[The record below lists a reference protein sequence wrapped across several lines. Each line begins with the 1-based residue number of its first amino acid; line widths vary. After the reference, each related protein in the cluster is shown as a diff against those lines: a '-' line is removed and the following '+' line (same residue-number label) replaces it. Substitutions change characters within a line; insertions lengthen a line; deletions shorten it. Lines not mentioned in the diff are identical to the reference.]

1 MANVHFHQ
9 LQTPLCSEWHLSTIK
24 ATLLQFKTVLEESD
38 ERQSVLTNLYQA
50 LWDTLHTDL
59 QDLDEPP
66 NKRAKSSSGEGE
78 LLGVLQSSL
87 YSWIT
92 SARNDLTTLEPK
104 AREKSQDLGMSALHV
119 LEERDPKTAS
129 RTRAEGLVFQAY
141 MEQGFRLEA
150 EALACR
156 RGFEEAAA
164 LHDAGNNLIDSEEK
178 SLERDIRRRL
188 QTWEKA
194 LELCNAAMKL
204 KKPDD
209 EETQYYEPDDVEDL
223 SQAFSNLS
231 LQDQELIIPTSLGE
245 ATRVLSGFRPSQN
258 IPVTLQAI
266 LAAKADPNI
275 IMGAGGI
282 TPLHNV
288 IAFARKAH
296 VRDMRRLLLEA
307 GAMESDA
314 MKERWGLRCR
324 ADASDA
330 AWVANFHQEPT
341 LVPNM
346 SSEGP

>member
-1 MANVHFHQ
+1 MASVHFRQ
-9 LQTPLCSEWHLSTIK
+9 LQTPLCSERHLSTIK
-24 ATLLQFKTVLEESD
+24 ATLRQFKAFLEESD
-38 ERQSVLTNLYQA
+38 EPHTVLTRLYQA
-50 LWDTLHTDL
+50 LWDTLQKDFE
-59 QDLDEPP
+59 DLDAPA
-66 NKRAKSSSGEGE
+66 NKRAKSSSDEGE

-87 YSWIT
+87 HSLIT
-92 SARNDLTTLEPK
+92 SVRNDLTTLEPK
-104 AREKSQDLGMSALHV
+104 EKSQGLSMRALHV
-119 LEERDPKTAS
+119 LEEDDPKTAS

-141 MEQGFRLEA
+141 MERGFQLEA
-150 EALACR
+150 EKLACR
-156 RGFEEAAA
+156 RRFEAAAA
-164 LHDAGNNLIDSEEK
+164 LHDAGNNTSDSAA
-178 SLERDIRRRL
+178 LECDIRGRL

-194 LELCNAAMKL
+194 LELCNAVTKS

-209 EETQYYEPDDVEDL
+209 EEIQFYEPDDVEDL
-223 SQAFSNLS
+223 SQDFSNL
-231 LQDQELIIPTSLGE
+231 LFQDQELIIPTSPGE

-275 IMGAGGI
+275 ILGAGGI

-341 LVPNM
+341 LVPHM
-346 SSEGP
+346 SSESQ